1 MQAVRDDPQTGIEP
15 WMAAAGQ
22 RHRDVLAE
30 DIQELLAQTHDP
42 DPKVRK
48 LAVHYLCPCEVKHDV
63 PPVWDRLLAM
73 VDDPDPKVRAQVL
86 HTLCD
91 GSPRGRE
98 AQVVAAVEQLRN
110 DPDEGLRRRVRKLLA
125 QYQRTGKIN
134 VL

>member
-1 MQAVRDDPQTGIEP
+1 MQTVLDGRDVQAEP
-15 WMAAAGQ
+15 WAAAGK

-30 DIQELLAQTHDP
+30 ETQALLAQTHDP

-48 LAVHYLCPCEVKHDV
+48 LAVHFLCPCEVKHDV

-73 VDDPDPKVRAQVL
+73 VDDADAKVRSQVL

-98 AQVVAAVEQLRN
+98 TQVVAAVQRMHD
-110 DPDEGLRRRVRKLLA
+110 DPDEGLRRRVRKILA

>member
-1 MQAVRDDPQTGIEP
+1 MSVSVDERWTE
-15 WMAAAGQ
+15 AAAGV

-30 DIQELLAQTHDP
+30 SVREQLALTFDP

-48 LAVHYLCPCEVKHDV
+48 LAVHNLCPCEVKHNV

-73 VDDPDPKVRAQVL
+73 VDDPDAKVRSQVL

-91 GSPRGRE
+91 GSPKERH
-98 AQVVAAVEQLRN
+98 AQVVAAVQRMHD
-110 DPDEGLRRRVRKLLA
+110 DPDPGLRRRVRHLLA
-125 QYQRTGKIN
+125 QYRRTGKIN